1 MIKHVYKIKFN
12 KSSFDLNEDYK
23 RLAEYEK
30 ESISELD
37 ADSFFDYEEEE
48 KYTCFVITTPLEL
61 KKYSMILLNNL
72 ILHDSQDISE
82 KILNSE
88 IDLEL
93 ETEQKIDETNSFK
106 YDFFIDDLNAWIYDN
121 LEIDIVLDRITKVG
135 INSLKE
141 VEKNFLKYYTK

>member
-1 MIKHVYKIKFN
+1 
-12 KSSFDLNEDYK
+12 
-23 RLAEYEK
+23 
-30 ESISELD
+30 
-37 ADSFFDYEEEE
+37 
-48 KYTCFVITTPLEL
+48 
-61 KKYSMILLNNL
+61 MILLNNL